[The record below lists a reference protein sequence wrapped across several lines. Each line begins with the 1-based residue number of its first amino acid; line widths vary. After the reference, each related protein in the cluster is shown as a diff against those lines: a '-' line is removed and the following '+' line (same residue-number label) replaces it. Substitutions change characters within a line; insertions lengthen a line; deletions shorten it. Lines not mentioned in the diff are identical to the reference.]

1 MQDALTISALTFG
14 TQAFVTLFVILDPPG
29 AAPIFLSL
37 ASGKSIKVQRRLAW
51 QAATVSLFVI
61 VTFALFGNALLGY
74 LNISLPAL
82 QGAGGILL
90 LITGLGL
97 LTGSITD
104 SDSAASQN
112 IALVPLGTPL
122 LAGPGAIV
130 ATMIYVQKADT
141 TTQIIG
147 LVIAILA
154 VHLIIGTVLMASTK
168 IVGLIKDSGVTLL
181 ASIAGLL
188 LAAIAVQMLANAIKA
203 FAAAA
208 QSAESRTPQL
218 PSSLWRYWRPKP
230 VEPP

>member
-1 MQDALTISALTFG
+1 MQEALTLSALTFG

-61 VTFALFGNALLGY
+61 VTFALFGNALLSY

-130 ATMIYVQKADT
+130 TTMLYVQKAEVGE
-141 TTQIIG
+141 QLGALAIAIVAVHVIIG
-147 LVIAILA
+147 L
-154 VHLIIGTVLMASTK
+154 TFMFSTK
-168 IVGLIKDSGVTLL
+168 ILSVIKDSGVTLL
-181 ASIAGLL
+181 ARIAGLL
-188 LAAIAVQMLANAIKA
+188 LSAIAVEMIVSAIKA
-203 FAAAA
+203 FFNIG
-208 QSAESRTPQL
+208 
-218 PSSLWRYWRPKP
+218 
-230 VEPP
+230 